1 MRSPESFEYFAAEI
15 WPVSVQARTSAAV
28 TPTTARTAVRR
39 APSSLGSTSSSTE
52 TASVTISAH
61 CTALSVNE
69 RLRFDICAIARPSA
83 SEYGTFS
90 SA

>member
-1 MRSPESFEYFAAEI
+1 MSVPREDERRSQADHGPNRCPAGAEQ
-15 WPVSVQARTSAAV
+15 PRQHEH
-28 TPTTARTAVRR
+28 
-39 APSSLGSTSSSTE
+39 STE
-52 TASVTISAH
+52 MTSVTISAH

-69 RLRFDICAIARPSA
+69 RLRFDICAMASPSA